1 MKSLVPAF
9 KDSCRRSE
17 RKTAEGHK
25 KQSKKSTA
33 NKINAIQLSVI
44 NRGHWGE
51 VNCIRYP
58 GGGKFSRKMR
68 T

>member
-1 MKSLVPAF
+1 MHAF
-9 KDSCRRSE
+9 KNSWRCTE
-17 RKTAEGHK
+17 KKTAEGHK

-33 NKINAIQLSVI
+33 NKINTTQLCAI
-44 NRGHWGE
+44 NRGHQGE

-58 GGGKFSRKMR
+58 GRGKFPKKMR